1 MLDYQNIIT
10 RTRDI
15 LLQILIFVISP
26 LLSLG
31 VNIYNIR
38 KGNYSYLWIIS
49 LIMSFIALFTPLFE
63 DSYRHALYYLEYKKD
78 IGNLR
83 MYSMQGLDL
92 VLSTLSYNFS
102 KLNIPFEYIR
112 ALFTFLCYQISF
124 TLLRATVSIN
134 KYSRLKNFNLFLIY
148 FLSVPFL
155 WIVNGMRMATAA
167 YVVVLAWIYLYKYN
181 KKLVPTVLCIIS
193 LLIHFASVLYI
204 LLLLAYSINKRINI
218 RYVLIAVV
226 ALYLIFNT
234 NILISLLSSAGLQ
247 TFSNVVNLYVLN
259 SADTF
264 SANMSLNGLIAMIVE
279 RIPIIVS
286 FIYIIKYR
294 NKIST
299 RYYNFTLAS
308 ICLFISTIP
317 FVIIF
322 QRLAYFIT
330 PTCLYIIL
338 NEVDK
343 TSVRK
348 ILLISVIISQ
358 LSYIYGYRE
367 LFLDTPFI
375 YIMIS
380 PLIYCFNLNTIENI
394 KRAIY
399 ES

>member
-10 RTRDI
+10 RIRDI

-26 LLSLG
+26 ILSLG

-78 IGNLR
+78 TGYLR

-112 ALFTFLCYQISF
+112 ALFTFICYQISF
-124 TLLRATVSIN
+124 TLLRATVKD
-134 KYSRLKNFNLFLIY
+134 KYTRLKNFNLFLIY

-167 YVVVLAWIYLYKYN
+167 YVVVLAWLYLYKYN
-181 KKLVPTVLCIIS
+181 KKLVSTVLCIIS

-226 ALYLIFNT
+226 AMYLIFNT

-247 TFSNVVNLYVLN
+247 ILSNVINLYVLN

-264 SANMSLNGLIAMIVE
+264 SANMSQNGLIAMIVE

-338 NEVDK
+338 NEADK

-394 KRAIY
+394 KQAIY